1 MNKPLSREYLLKQG
15 RCCNNGCTN
24 CPYKEN
30 NMKFRSIISKKYKV
44 KLKDLTS
51 IWNTEG
57 RYDYAEKWPEYD
69 WKSLE
74 DSLRKKGLQSEKRE
88 DNIKAHK
95 SFLFRKNKY
104 YIYDG
109 NHRVEI
115 LKSIGEIDEIEI
127 TLTYRYAM
135 VFLYLFILLLTPP
148 ILLYKY
154 VTGTNKRKKY
164 ETR

>member
-57 RYDYAEKWPEYD
+57 RYDYAEKWPEYTTDFIIQICD
-69 WKSLE
+69 WY
-74 DSLRKKGLQSEKRE
+74 RQKKK
-88 DNIKAHK
+88 I
-95 SFLFRKNKY
+95 
-104 YIYDG
+104 
-109 NHRVEI
+109 
-115 LKSIGEIDEIEI
+115 
-127 TLTYRYAM
+127 
-135 VFLYLFILLLTPP
+135 
-148 ILLYKY
+148 
-154 VTGTNKRKKY
+154 
-164 ETR
+164 